1 MKIFNKEN
9 GKEKVYVQM
18 NDLMML
24 NQSDMPIPAS
34 IFEKVFSGIVIVDDS
49 NRMDF
54 VEFNEPREIEFFK
67 SIDWIVDYKELR
79 KLSDDELEEKA
90 QKTAQ
95 ELNAVAEKYNS
106 MSVDER
112 NHNQDLLM
120 KHELL
125 NYKIQYYGEI
135 YNLKKGNKTMPIP
148 DVPDSDGFSFLTD
161 DEYCKYD
168 IRASL
173 DNKKLLLYRKDGKE
187 ITREEEVPYNY
198 ITTAISLFLLE
209 KKDKDEIGES
219 GEIDR
224 ENYLS
229 KDNKYVVMDFT
240 IRNKVTE
247 SSPVTEETQYTKENT
262 IKKLLKKVFR
272 RNKDQ

>member
-34 IFEKVFSGIVIVDDS
+34 IFEKVFTGVVIVDDS

-54 VEFNEPREIEFFK
+54 VEFDKPNEIEFFK
-67 SIDWIVDYKELR
+67 SVDWIVDYKELR

-90 QKTAQ
+90 QEAAK
-95 ELNAVAEKYNS
+95 ELNEIAEKYNS
-106 MSVDER
+106 MSVEER
-112 NHNQDLLM
+112 EKNQDLIIR
-120 KHELL
+120 HELL
-125 NYKIQYYGEI
+125 NYKIQYYSEI
-135 YNLKKGNKTMPIP
+135 YNLKKGNIKMSIP
-148 DVPDSDGFSFLTD
+148 EVPDSDGFAFLAD
-161 DEYCKYD
+161 DEYCKYE

-173 DNKKLLLYRKDGKE
+173 DNKKLLLSRKDGQE
-187 ITREEEVPYNY
+187 LTREEEIPYNY
-198 ITTAISLFLLE
+198 ITTAISVFLLE
-209 KKDKDEIGES
+209 NKDEFSES
-219 GEIDR
+219 GEIER
-224 ENYLS
+224 NNYLS

-240 IRNKVTE
+240 IRNKVIE

-272 RNKDQ
+272 RNKNQ